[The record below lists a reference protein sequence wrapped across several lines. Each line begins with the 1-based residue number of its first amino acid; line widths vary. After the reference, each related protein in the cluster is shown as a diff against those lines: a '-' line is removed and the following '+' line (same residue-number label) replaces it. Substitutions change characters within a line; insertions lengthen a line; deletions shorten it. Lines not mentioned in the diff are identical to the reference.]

1 MTSNETY
8 KKYIIRMVNQI
19 NENHDLS
26 QIYTIVHKKYIK
38 EKSRNECSD
47 QDILPDATGARADS
61 QASAP
66 GH

>member
-8 KKYIIRMVNQI
+8 KKYITRMVNQI
-19 NENHDLS
+19 NDNHDLC

-47 QDILPDATGARADS
+47 QDILPDAPGA
-61 QASAP
+61 
-66 GH
+66 

>member
-8 KKYIIRMVNQI
+8 RKYITKMVNQI
-19 NENHDLS
+19 NNNYDLS

-47 QDILPDATGARADS
+47 QDILPDAPGA
-61 QASAP
+61 
-66 GH
+66 